1 MNELYLTDA
10 YGTKWMFYVNNS
22 NHLCYTRGGIKD
34 EILFKNI
41 TNEYDITVDTYGHF
55 HILLEDANGTLIY
68 IKYNYNEWKK
78 YEILKNKS
86 SSPKISHIKLFMA
99 DKSPIAFYV
108 LEHSG
113 QKLLAEQ
120 KIREGVSTA
129 PMIIDTLEKGEVLS
143 ALLDSERCFHLLY
156 KNELGKATYKT
167 APYGA
172 KSFSSQEFLCE
183 HDLVRTAL
191 LEDKS
196 GYIHF
201 AYIANINSYHTV
213 CYYNTKNR
221 LIKSLAFGVNPKVQ
235 ITLAYSDEKIYVRWL
250 DGQRVYECVSANSGE
265 TFTKP
270 ANVQKGAKSFRIFS
284 GNSSNLC
291 VSERPISASSKMNAR
306 TYQNP
311 FPKSDETFKIKEKLQ
326 KTEDELKSIK
336 EMYESLNNKLNHL
349 TTKLDTEKLLPSQPK
364 PYQNEKYKYSD
375 IKARLESSDE
385 DMTEVFNKL
394 SFDDISFDNSFSNN
408 SSNLPAVIDGAS
420 VSDK

>member
-41 TNEYDITVDTYGHF
+41 TNEYDIAIDAYGHF
-55 HILLEDANGTLIY
+55 HILLEDADGTLIY
-68 IKYNYNEWKK
+68 IRYNYNEWKK

-86 SSPKISHIKLFMA
+86 SSPKISNIKLFMA

-113 QKLLAEQ
+113 QKFLAEQ

-129 PMIIDTLEKGEVLS
+129 PMIIDTLGKGEVLS
-143 ALLDSERCFHLLY
+143 IILDSEKCFHLLY

-167 APYGA
+167 APFGA
-172 KSFSSQEFLCE
+172 KSFSVQEFLCE

-213 CYYNTKNR
+213 CYYNTKDR
-221 LIKSLAFGVNPKVQ
+221 LIKNLAFGVNPKVK
-235 ITLAYSDEKIYVRWL
+235 ISLACSDEKIYVRWL
-250 DGQRVYECVSANSGE
+250 DGQRVYECVSANGGE
-265 TFTKP
+265 TFAKP
-270 ANVQKGAKSFRIFS
+270 ANVQKGAKSFRVFE

-291 VSERPISASSKMNAR
+291 LSETPLSSSKMNAR
-306 TYQNP
+306 TYQSP
-311 FPKSDETFKIKEKLQ
+311 FSKSDETVKIKEKLR
-326 KTEDELKSIK
+326 KTEEELKSIK
-336 EMYESLNNKLNHL
+336 EMYESLNKKVNHL
-349 TTKLDTEKLLPSQPK
+349 TTKIDTETPIPSNPK
-364 PYQNEKYKYSD
+364 PQQNEKYKYSD
-375 IKARLESSDE
+375 IKAKLESSDE

-394 SFDDISFDNSFSNN
+394 SFDDISFENAFLGNTP
-408 SSNLPAVIDGAS
+408 NLPAVIDSAS